1 MEHKAYY
8 AIIPASVR
16 YSKEVP
22 DGAKL
27 LYGEI
32 TALCNE
38 RGHCWA
44 TNAYFAELYGKSS
57 DTISRW
63 ISALA
68 RAGFIFALVDNEAGN
83 SRQIWL
89 PESQGGI
96 GKNAATLSAKM
107 PKGYRQKCSDPIGKN
122 AEQNNTVNITL
133 NNTEEEKDA
142 ALFSSSSELK
152 NSILKAEKKE
162 VGTSPGAGGAARG
175 NDYDFAVCDQ
185 CHGVG
190 YYTGRNGRETCEKCG
205 GSRTITKP
213 KNGALEPPFTPTGET
228 IEPQGATIF
237 RMTFSDLPGVT
248 IVDSVPGTYTPQ
260 TDERANPPE
269 ALQRVNIPEQ
279 IAILKTDA
287 AALETFAMVRKIP
300 SNLFPEYVEAFSKEI
315 AGTGETYPNQKNFRK
330 HFFNWC
336 GTRYEI
342 AQKRMKSNGNGRSH
356 INQSGGDL
364 SKYQEKQKF

>member
-1 MEHKAYY
+1 MNQQSYY
-8 AIIPASVR
+8 AVIPANVR
-16 YSKEVP
+16 YCKDIC

-32 TALCNE
+32 TALSNE
-38 RGHCWA
+38 KGYCWA
-44 TNAYFAELYGKSS
+44 TNKYFADLYGKSS
-57 DTISRW
+57 DTVSRW
-63 ISALA
+63 ISELA
-68 RAGFIFALVDNEAGN
+68 RHGFIYTLVDSEQAN
-83 SRQIWL
+83 SRKIWL
-89 PESQGGI
+89 SGSPGVSAKMPTPI
-96 GKNAATLSAKM
+96 GKNADTLSAKM
-107 PKGYRQKCSDPIGKN
+107 PIPIGKN

-336 GTRYEI
+336 GCRYE
-342 AQKRMKSNGNGRSH
+342 QSQRKSTKFTGSNRSG
-356 INQSGGDL
+356 INHAGGDAG
-364 SKYQEKQKF
+364 KYEEKQRF